1 MATVK
6 EVLDFS
12 KNVAREA
19 RQQVYNYLDPLESH
33 DRMIANIQ
41 VARSLRRLAKELEE
55 YEPPIPKEDKTI
67 WDDTNFT
74 GGK

>member
-12 KNVAREA
+12 KNVSREV

-33 DRMIANIQ
+33 DRMIVNIQ
-41 VARSLRRLAKELEE
+41 VARSLRRLAKELSPELEE
-55 YEPPIPKEDKTI
+55 YEPPVPSSREVSDE
-67 WDDTNFT
+67 
-74 GGK
+74 